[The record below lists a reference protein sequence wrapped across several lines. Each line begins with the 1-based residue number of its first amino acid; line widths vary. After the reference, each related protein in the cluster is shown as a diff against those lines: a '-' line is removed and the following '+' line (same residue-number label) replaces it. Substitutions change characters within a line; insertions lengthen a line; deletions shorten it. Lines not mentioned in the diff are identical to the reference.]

1 MPSSFKLQYRCK
13 NIHGKGKV
21 RKSCRTFPGVL
32 AAHACSR
39 ILMSSQLSV
48 DFKDAAFL
56 GETLEYSC
64 DVAAVIWFKQTAP

>member
-1 MPSSFKLQYRCK
+1 
-13 NIHGKGKV
+13 
-21 RKSCRTFPGVL
+21 
-32 AAHACSR
+32 
-39 ILMSSQLSV
+39 MSSQLSV